1 MKRRTFLQYTA
12 AGAATWALG
21 AHALTEKNGRPP
33 NVLLIMA
40 DDLGYECLGAYGG
53 ASYNTPNLDHL
64 AANGMRFDHCY
75 STPKCV
81 PSRVNILTGRY
92 GFRTGQEWGY
102 IPPDE
107 VTFADVL
114 KKAGYATAV
123 AGKWQLALL
132 EDNPDHPREMGFD
145 EWSLWAWHE
154 GPRYWNPMIWQNG
167 AIRDDVADR
176 YGPEVYTEFLIDF
189 MRRKRDQPFLAYY
202 PMCLPHFA
210 KGAGSKYGEPTGPD
224 GDYQDFGTLVH
235 QTDAMVGRLVA
246 ALDRLG
252 LRENTLIL
260 FTGDNGTPNRVQSRI
275 DGEEMR
281 GGKGEHTDAGTH
293 VPLIVNQ
300 PGAVPAGTTCADLVD
315 FSDFMPTFADLAG
328 AGLPADR
335 VIDGE
340 SFFPQVQ
347 GKEGNPRDWVYTE
360 YKGLAWIRNHRW
372 KLYDNGDLYD
382 MAADPEEEHPI
393 RPGKG
398 DDAAQRAR
406 ARLAEALAG
415 LRADSS

>member
-1 MKRRTFLQYTA
+1 MKRRTFLQCTA
-12 AGAATWALG
+12 AGAAAWAMG
-21 AHALTEKNGRPP
+21 AHALTDKNGRPP

-53 ASYNTPNLDHL
+53 TSYNTPNLDHL
-64 AANGMRFDHCY
+64 AATGMRFDHCY

-132 EDNPDHPREMGFD
+132 EDNPDHPREKGFD

-189 MRRKRDQPFLAYY
+189 MRRHRDQPFLAYY

-210 KGAGSKYGEPTGPD
+210 KTGGDYKEPTGPD
-224 GDYQDFGTLVH
+224 GAYQDFDTLVH

-260 FTGDNGTPNRVQSRI
+260 FTGDNGTSGKVTSEVNGRTMQ
-275 DGEEMR
+275 

-328 AGLPADR
+328 ADLPADR
-335 VIDGE
+335 TIDGE

-347 GKEGNPRDWVYTE
+347 GKEGDPRDWVYTE
-360 YKGLAWIRNHRW
+360 WQGKAWIRNHRW

-382 MAADPEEEHPI
+382 MAADPEEKDPI

-398 DDAAQRAR
+398 DDEAQHAR
-406 ARLAEALAG
+406 AHLAEALAD
-415 LRADSS
+415 LRAEES